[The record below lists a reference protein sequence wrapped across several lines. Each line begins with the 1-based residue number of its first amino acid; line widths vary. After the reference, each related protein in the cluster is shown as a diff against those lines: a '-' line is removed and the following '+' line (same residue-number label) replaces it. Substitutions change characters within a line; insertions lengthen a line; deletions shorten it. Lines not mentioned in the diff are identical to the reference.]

1 MCKSTWV
8 KEIDQ
13 TNELTYMC
21 LEHSELLYCTALRG
35 ALVVCVNRIRGQC
48 TTCKTACGGPG
59 NILSLAL
66 PLSSTCYCLNTISE
80 KLSWPFNHKELHP
93 STPLCFL
100 HCTYHS
106 LKGIWFS
113 LCFSILNW
121 KFLEGRGVICLIHR
135 RCLICICGMSEWD
148 TQYMHLKQC
157 LKEGRLLQK
166 SLTLSPTC
174 LTEIF
179 SMVILSGIFC
189 FV

>member
-1 MCKSTWV
+1 MNWLTCAWNTLSCSTAP
-8 KEIDQ
+8 
-13 TNELTYMC
+13 T
-21 LEHSELLYCTALRG
+21 LRG
-35 ALVVCVNRIRGQC
+35 TLVVCVNRIHGQC

-59 NILSLAL
+59 NILFLAL
-66 PLSSTCYCLNTISE
+66 PLSSTSYYLNTISE

-93 STPLCFL
+93 YTLLCLFP
-100 HCTYHS
+100 S
-106 LKGIWFS
+106 LYLPQSEGIWFS

-135 RCLICICGMSEWD
+135 RCLICVCGMSEWD
-148 TQYMHLKQC
+148 NQYMHLKQC

-166 SLTLSPTC
+166 SFTLSLKS